1 MPEHVCQDRFL
12 CPKAST
18 HVAGQQRL
26 TKTHRAG
33 TSGNVILAQIGFK
46 AVRLMQPQIQCQTMG
61 NYSQQITSMPGQ

>member
-1 MPEHVCQDRFL
+1 MP
-12 CPKAST
+12 
-18 HVAGQQRL
+18 GQVPLSKGVHARGWAAAPD
-26 TKTHRAG
+26 KTHRAG